1 MKKNDLTT
9 NFLGYKI
16 VSSSKDQLLKHLI
29 SQEKNGSELQIVF
42 TPNPEQ
48 LVIAKSHSSFGKLLG
63 KADYLLPDGV
73 GIVIGS
79 QILST
84 FGKGEPIL
92 HRIAGVDVVKELLG
106 NYSKKKILIVGGR
119 DYDNL
124 QHSSLRVINIAHKQK
139 QPGALYWSEGFLN
152 VSQQT
157 LSEKKELLRQINS
170 LKPEI
175 VFVALGAPY
184 QEKWIID
191 NKRVLQESGVHIV
204 MAVGGS
210 FDVLLGKVK
219 RAPKWMQMIGL
230 EWLFR
235 LYQEPWR
242 WRRQLNLFTYL
253 KMLVQEALS

>member
-1 MKKNDLTT
+1 MKKNDLAT

-16 VSSSKDQLLKHLI
+16 VSSSKDQLLKHMI
-29 SQEKNGSELQIVF
+29 SQVKSTSKLQIVF

-48 LVIAKSHSSFGKLLG
+48 LVFAKSHSSFGKFLG
-63 KADYLLPDGV
+63 KADILLPDGI

-92 HRIAGVDVVKELLG
+92 HRIAGVDIVRDLL
-106 NYSKKKILIVGGR
+106 NSFSKNKILIVGGR
-119 DYDNL
+119 DYNEL
-124 QHSSLRVINIAHKQK
+124 QYASRKVMNIAHKQK
-139 QPGALYWSEGFLN
+139 NPGALYWSEGFLN
-152 VSQQT
+152 VTQQT
-157 LSEKKELLRQINS
+157 AAEKKELLRQIKS

-184 QEKWIID
+184 QERWIIE
-191 NKRVLQESGVHIV
+191 NKKTLEESGVRIAMV
-204 MAVGGS
+204 VGGA
-210 FDVLLGKVK
+210 FDMLLGKID
-219 RAPKWMQMIGL
+219 RAPKWMQLIGL

-242 WRRQLNLFTYL
+242 WRRQLNLLTYT
-253 KMLVQEALS
+253 KMIVQEVLN